1 MNGRPLDALLLTTNT
16 FRIADW
22 INLIKSHTKAESYH
36 GTFLQMLST
45 TKRRRSHTKSSL
57 SIATRMNGGGCV
69 LVFCN
74 SHIEGSIFDL
84 SLFNKK

>member
-45 TKRRRSHTKSSL
+45 TRRKRSTQNQVCLLLQEWGRVCASF
-57 SIATRMNGGGCV
+57 
-69 LVFCN
+69 FCN

>member
-36 GTFLQMLST
+36 GTFLQST
-45 TKRRRSHTKSSL
+45 D
-57 SIATRMNGGGCV
+57 A
-69 LVFCN
+69 
-74 SHIEGSIFDL
+74 FDY
-84 SLFNKK
+84 KKETEPHKIKFVYCYKNEWGRVCASFL

>member
-45 TKRRRSHTKSSL
+45 TRRKRSTQNQVCLLLQEWGRVCASFFL
-57 SIATRMNGGGCV
+57 
-69 LVFCN
+69 
-74 SHIEGSIFDL
+74 
-84 SLFNKK
+84 